1 MELRAQR
8 ALSPVSTTTRALP
21 FHRSALALLTACL
34 MAAPAFAQV
43 TVNGQQTSSDP
54 TSDLS
59 GPVRL
64 NGNNR
69 NAQDSSSVQQ
79 QQQQQQQLQQQ
90 QSQLQQP
97 RPPKYVP
104 GEFEIYVNKLLGIDL
119 TDPLTL
125 DALKRS
131 ELLNT
136 DYATMSATVSQTQ
149 GGGLGK
155 TAAVSAD
162 NVVRRLGADLM
173 LDDRQ
178 TRGAESDG
186 PRQAPADYLI
196 GVGDEIQVTAWG
208 SVDADLRL
216 TVDRAGRITIPRV
229 GPVLVSG
236 VRYGDLND
244 VVRARIAQV
253 FKNFQVSTSLGKL
266 RSIRIYVTG
275 FTAKPGAY
283 TVSSLATIVTGL
295 IRAGGPS
302 AAGSFRQIELRRN
315 GQVVSTFDAYDL
327 LLKGDKA
334 SDRALQAEDVVHIG
348 PIGPQVAVLGSVNKQ
363 TIVELKPNETV
374 DDVLRMAGG
383 FSAVA
388 DRSRVSIEQL
398 SDRNDRRVREL
409 QLPAQL
415 KTVASNGDVIRA
427 FSSVNTALPLYK
439 QYKRVTV
446 EGEVARP
453 GEYVLPPSSTLPD
466 AIAAAGG
473 LTPQA
478 YVFGTDFSRESVRQ
492 SQQENYDRALRDME
506 TELTKYSTTQRATS
520 ADEAAAN
527 TQRASATERLV
538 QRLRAVRPTG
548 RVVLQ
553 LESDTKQLP
562 DLTVEDGDRLLIP
575 SRPTT
580 VGVFGS
586 VFNAGSFLLQN
597 NATVD
602 DVMKLAGGPTR
613 GADAGG
619 VFVIRANGTVVS
631 ARQSSSGWLGF
642 GSSFSGLPALPG
654 DTVFVPEEM
663 NKTTFI
669 QEAKDWTQILYQFGL
684 GAAALKTIK
693 N

>member
-1 MELRAQR
+1 MELCAQR
-8 ALSPVSTTTRALP
+8 ALSPVSTTRARHSLRKP
-21 FHRSALALLTACL
+21 ALALLTVCL
-34 MAAPAFAQV
+34 MASSAFAQMN
-43 TVNGQQTSSDP
+43 TGNSQSSSDMG
-54 TSDLS
+54 SELS

-64 NGNNR
+64 NSPGR
-69 NAQDSSSVQQ
+69 IAQDTAQQ
-79 QQQQQQQLQQQ
+79 QQQGLTP
-90 QSQLQQP
+90 QS
-97 RPPKYVP
+97 RAPKYVP

-119 TDPLTL
+119 ADPATL
-125 DALKRS
+125 EQLRRS
-131 ELLNT
+131 EANLT
-136 DYATMSATVSQTQ
+136 ETGTVSQTQ
-149 GGGLGK
+149 TGVIGK
-155 TAAVSAD
+155 TSTVSTD
-162 NVVRRLGADLM
+162 NIVRRLGADLM
-173 LDDRQ
+173 LDARM
-178 TRGAESDG
+178 GADADG
-186 PRQAPADYLI
+186 PRQAPSDYLI
-196 GVGDEIQVTAWG
+196 GIGDEIQVTAWG

-216 TVDRAGRITIPRV
+216 TVDRAGRVTIPRV
-229 GPVLVSG
+229 GPVLVAG

-266 RSIRIYVTG
+266 RTIRIYVTG
-275 FTAKPGAY
+275 FTARPGAY
-283 TVSSLATIVTGL
+283 TVSSLATIVNGL

-315 GQVVSTFDAYDL
+315 GQTVSSFDAYDL

-334 SDRALQAEDVVHIG
+334 SDRALQAEDVIHIG

-363 TIVELKPNETV
+363 SIVELKPGETV
-374 DDVLRMAGG
+374 DDVLAMAGG

-388 DRSRVSIEQL
+388 DRSRMSIEQL

-415 KTVASNGDVIRA
+415 KTVASNGDVVRV
-427 FSSVNTALPLYK
+427 FSSVNAALPLGK

-453 GEYVLPPSSTLPD
+453 GEYVLPPTSTLQD

-492 SQQENYDRALRDME
+492 SQQENYERALRDLE
-506 TELTKYSTTQRATS
+506 TEFTKNSSTQRAST
-520 ADEAAAN
+520 ADEAAGNA
-527 TQRASATERLV
+527 QRAAGTERLV
-538 QRLRAVRPTG
+538 ARLRAVRPTG

-553 LESDTKQLP
+553 LESDARQLP
-562 DLTVEDGDRLLIP
+562 VLTVEEGDRLLIP
-575 SRPTT
+575 SKPTT

-586 VFNAGSFLLQN
+586 VFNAGSFLLQS
-597 NATVD
+597 NASVD

-619 VFVIRANGTVVS
+619 AFVIRANGTVVS

-642 GSSFSGLPALPG
+642 GSNLAGLPALPG
-654 DTVFVPEEM
+654 DTVFVPEQM
-663 NKTTFI
+663 NKSTFI
-669 QEAKDWTQILYQFGL
+669 QDAKDWTQILANFGL
-684 GAAALKTIK
+684 GIAALQTIK